1 MGLNEVFKKVTAIND
16 VTELAKHEVELAQP
30 TDVIKVYTAQAND
43 AVKKFDTEYKQAIL
57 KVQDIVVKYN
67 NEIGGIANEFD
78 NQVKMYQ
85 QKVKDLGIDYNSTPF
100 AKIADASRKA
110 IVGKAPYFKSV
121 MDKLKSI

>member
-30 TDVIKVYTAQAND
+30 TDAIKVYTAQAND
-43 AVKKFDTEYKQAIL
+43 AVKKFDAEYKQAIL
-57 KVQDIVVKYN
+57 RVQDIVVKYN

-100 AKIADASRKA
+100 AKIADVSRKA